1 MVKYTHTWFFHL
13 PNFML
18 VTWLVGIVES
28 WPFTLLLRNALI
40 FVNLSEN
47 YSRSTRRE
55 FGCTYC
61 FFFKAFLFES
71 FTDIWAWMDRCAVN
85 PTTTNHK
92 SSNNINHSKSSSSNS
107 NNSNKDF
114 WLLQRIPF
122 QYARLYPT
130 FILATTS
137 HFFWPVPF
145 PPWIGRHLLQTTRFY
160 TSLFTKLYTKSKK
173 EYIIHSKKRT

>member
-1 MVKYTHTWFFHL
+1 MVTYTHTWFFHL

-130 FILATTS
+130 FILATTKS
-137 HFFWPVPF
+137 F
-145 PPWIGRHLLQTTRFY
+145 LLTRPLPSMNWS
-160 TSLFTKLYTKSKK
+160 SLVANHKILYIPFTKLYTKSKK